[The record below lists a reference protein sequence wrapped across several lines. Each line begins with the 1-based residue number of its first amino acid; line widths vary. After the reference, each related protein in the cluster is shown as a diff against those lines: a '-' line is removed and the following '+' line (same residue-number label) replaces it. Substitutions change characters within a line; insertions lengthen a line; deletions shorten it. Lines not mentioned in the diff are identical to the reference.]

1 MQTISVRYRVGVV
14 VAEMNPE
21 FSSRML
27 ASLTDKASQYNVDV
41 VKVCKVPG
49 LLESPLIANELL
61 KREDV
66 DAVIV
71 LGSIVKETSLE
82 EYIFNQVVSKL
93 TDLSLS
99 LGKPVTFGISGP
111 GIYWSDKLA
120 SLGAEEYA
128 ELALRAAVR
137 TLDTLRDL
145 RE

>member
-1 MQTISVRYRVGVV
+1 MRYRVGVV
-14 VAEMNPE
+14 SAEMKPE
-21 FSSRML
+21 LSRRML
-27 ASLTDKASQYNVDV
+27 ASLIGKAPQYEVDV

-49 LLESPLIANELL
+49 LLEAPLIVSELL

-82 EYIFNQVVSKL
+82 DYIFNQVVSKL
-93 TDLSLS
+93 SDLSLRF
-99 LGKPVTFGISGP
+99 GKPVTFGISGP

-120 SLGAEEYA
+120 SLGADEYA

-137 TLDTLRDL
+137 TLDVLRDL
-145 RE
+145 RG